1 MDPEDCKWL
10 GIATPFRGIRFLLRS
25 GQGLLGQSEE
35 FEELLT
41 KILKEEL
48 QQGKCCKITDDI
60 FVGGQTHEEAADTY
74 MTILAKLHQANI
86 KISAK
91 KNSHLSQ
98 NSGHPGLDLETRRT
112 SLALSPQTT
121 SPQKYRTRRRHYHQ
135 RSV

>member
-10 GIATPFRGIRFLLRS
+10 GIATPFRGIRFLRYS

-86 KISAK
+86 KVSAK
-91 KNSHLSQ
+91 KTHIFPKTADILGWTWKEGGRLLPFRTDSWHLKT
-98 NSGHPGLDLETRRT
+98 PGKRT
-112 SLALSPQTT
+112 SP
-121 SPQKYRTRRRHYHQ
+121 P
-135 RSV
+135 